1 MSRPGSISRTA
12 TDGARLAVGLL
23 TVAPVGHVR
32 SDRRTARAAL
42 LLAPIVGLA
51 LGSIAWAV
59 GAVVDATGGGPVLAA
74 VVAVATLAVATRA
87 LHLDGLAD
95 LADGLGS
102 GRPADEALA
111 IMRRSD
117 AGPFGVV
124 TLVLVLLAQVAA
136 LAQAW
141 EVGLAAPALLVG
153 CGTGRLALLW
163 SCRPSVPA
171 ARPDG
176 LGALVAGVVPVPAAA
191 LLTATAVLG
200 AAALGWSVGSRQ
212 GLACA
217 VAVLVGLVAGALLL
231 RRAVRRLGG
240 VTGDVLGAVVEVAT
254 TAAVV
259 SLLLTA

>member
-32 SDRRTARAAL
+32 SDRPTARAAL

-74 VVAVATLAVATRA
+74 VAAVATLAVATRA

-124 TLVLVLLAQVAA
+124 TLVLVLLTQVAA

-200 AAALGWSVGSRQ
+200 AAALGWSVGGQ
-212 GLACA
+212 ELACA
-217 VAVLVGLVAGALLL
+217 LAVLVGLVAGALLL
-231 RRAVRRLGG
+231 HRAVRRLGG

-259 SLLLTA
+259 TLLLTA